1 MIQIGTNIRRFREIR
16 SYTQGYMAEKIGI
29 SQSNYARME
38 NNEIAVSPERLTKIA
53 EILNTTEERI
63 SNFNENMIFNITQG
77 ANSASGNNCT
87 VHNYQISNEIKKLY
101 DDKILLLEEKVRVLE
116 AQNDMLRDS
125 KS

>member
-38 NNEIAVSPERLTKIA
+38 NNEIAVSPDRLKKIA
-53 EILNTTEERI
+53 EILDTSEERI

-77 ANSASGNNCT
+77 ANSASGHSCT
-87 VHNYQISNEIKKLY
+87 VHNYQISTELKKLY
-101 DDKILLLEEKVRVLE
+101 DDKILLLEEKLRILE
-116 AQNDMLRDS
+116 AQNELLRQS
-125 KS
+125 QS